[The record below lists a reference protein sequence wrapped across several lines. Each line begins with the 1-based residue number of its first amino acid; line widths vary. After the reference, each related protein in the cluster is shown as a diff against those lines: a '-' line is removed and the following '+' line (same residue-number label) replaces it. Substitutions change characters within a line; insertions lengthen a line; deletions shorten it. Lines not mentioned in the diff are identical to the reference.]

1 MQLPAAPP
9 PGVSIALQPAAQSHT
24 SAQLQQD
31 VQLPELKAYQIVRA
45 SVVNGGL
52 DRAELELGRQRF
64 TAVTRV
70 PLSTGQSIQA
80 EVVRTS
86 PFIELRLLDQTAL
99 KHLFQS
105 LQHLQSKFDLSGF
118 LGLDKLAGFL
128 QGHARGGQMEA
139 TLQQAGAQL
148 GQSSDLSG
156 SLLAGL
162 VRLLG
167 MDTEQLLAQNQ
178 SERAAATL
186 KAALQTL
193 AQAAQGQ
200 ETGDRAEKL
209 REQVELFQLCRVRMA
224 QLGKEWL
231 PLPLAFLEQGYLVA
245 ERGGGEGGQEQAEQE
260 TDGAAE
266 GDPWTVGLFLQL
278 QELGALNIHGVNQG
292 GGINVRILCE
302 TRDVVRQF
310 EAARQEFVDM
320 VQALPVQQ
328 LQIGIGAEDPSQH
341 LLQLIVPEGERSF
354 EAWV

>member
-1 MQLPAAPP
+1 MQLPTAPP
-9 PGVSIALQPAAQSHT
+9 PGVSLTLQPAAQQHT

-31 VQLPELKAYQIVRA
+31 VQLPDLKAHQIVRA
-45 SVVNGGL
+45 SVVSGGM

-70 PLSTGQSIQA
+70 PLTTGQRIQA
-80 EVVRTS
+80 EVLRTS
-86 PFIELRLLDQTAL
+86 PFIELRLVDQTAL

-105 LQHLQSKFDLSGF
+105 LQHMHSKFDLSGF
-118 LGLDKLAGFL
+118 LGLDKLAGLL
-128 QGHARGGQMEA
+128 QGQARGGQMEA

-200 ETGDRAEKL
+200 EAGERAEKL
-209 REQVELFQLCRVRMA
+209 REQVELFQLCRVRLA

-231 PLPLAFLEQGYLVA
+231 PLPLPFLEQGYLVA
-245 ERGGGEGGQEQAEQE
+245 ERGASGGGQEQAEQE
-260 TDGAAE
+260 DDRAE
-266 GDPWTVGLFLQL
+266 GEPWTVGLFLQL
-278 QELGALNIHGVNQG
+278 QQLGALNIHVVSQG
-292 GGINVRILCE
+292 GGINVRVLCE
-302 TRDVVRQF
+302 TREVAQRF
-310 EAARQEFVDM
+310 EAARQELVDT